1 MVPHA
6 SDSGHASG
14 GQITWL
20 HLSDLHACDANKG
33 WDSKPVLDGLKDDL
47 KLMAREQALHPDMIL
62 FTGDLAYGHLGD
74 ARGLSLDDQYAE
86 VGDFLDDVR
95 ASFSPKIPKK
105 RVFMV
110 PGNHDVGWRAV
121 GGSQNEYLDKS
132 TRQADEIHDMMAGNT
147 ADWKRFMERLSSFRG
162 FLRKRGYGHLLSRP
176 DYLISGHKLKVGG
189 CVVGIACLN
198 SAWSCGEKRGKGQIW
213 LGGHWQVGR
222 LAAEVSD
229 ADIRIALLHH
239 PSGWYVQQESGM
251 WRRDIQNRFA
261 FCLHGH
267 EHDPVV
273 EHIITPQ
280 HFRIA
285 AGACHDRSDRLLSYN
300 FVRLLPSVGRGE
312 VWCRR
317 YDNRGSG
324 WGPDVVTNV
333 TDPNGVVVLYDIII
347 PGKLQGGW
355 SRKPY
360 VPTHVEPSSTSTINS
375 ASVRA
380 SVDSARA
387 EVAAAEMSDRVDDA
401 VHRLN
406 SFHQGIE
413 ELLKGGETEKA
424 FDVAVRLRDWMG
436 SHIGVLPRELTSQS
450 YSLLAKA
457 WGVKA
462 QATAEAARKQ
472 TLVNEAHAFLWKAHN
487 A

>member
-1 MVPHA
+1 M
-6 SDSGHASG
+6 
-14 GQITWL
+14 
-20 HLSDLHACDANKG
+20 HLSDLHACDVNKG

-47 KLMAREQALHPDMIL
+47 KLMAREHALHPDMIL

-74 ARGLSLDDQYAE
+74 ALGLSLDDQYAE

-95 ASFSPKIPKK
+95 AIFSPKIPKK
-105 RVFMV
+105 CVFMV
-110 PGNHDVGWRAV
+110 PGNHDVSWREV

-132 TRQADEIHDMMAGNT
+132 TRQEDEIHDMMAGNT

-162 FLRKRGYGHLLSRP
+162 FLRKRGYGHLLSRA
-176 DYLISGHKLKVGG
+176 DHLISGHTLKAGG
-189 CVVGIACLN
+189 CVVGIASLN
-198 SAWSCGEKRGKGQIW
+198 SAWSCSEKRGKGQIW
-213 LGGHWQVGR
+213 LGGHWQVGQ
-222 LAAEVSD
+222 LAPEVGD

-273 EHIITPQ
+273 EQIVTPQ

-300 FVRLLPSVGRGE
+300 FVRLLPNVGRGE

-317 YDNRGSG
+317 YDNRGSA

-333 TDPNGVVVLYDIII
+333 TDPNGVVVLYDLAI

-355 SRKPY
+355 SRMPY
-360 VPTHVEPSSTSTINS
+360 VPIHVESSATSTITS

-380 SVDSARA
+380 SIDSAKA
-387 EVAAAEMSDRVDDA
+387 EVAAAELGDRVADA
-401 VHRLN
+401 AYRL
-406 SFHQGIE
+406 SRFHGEIE
-413 ELLKGGETEKA
+413 ELLKGAEVDKA
-424 FDVAVRLRDWMG
+424 FGVAGELRDWMG
-436 SHIGVLPRELTSQS
+436 SHIGVLPRELIGQS
-450 YSLLAKA
+450 YALLAKA
-457 WGVKA
+457 WGMMA
-462 QATAEAARKQ
+462 AATADVTKKHA
-472 TLVNEAHAFLWKAHN
+472 LVNEAQAFLRKARN